1 MPLEY
6 NLGIMMMIH
15 PDELDKLEQ
24 AIDGSGIDE
33 PTKNVLIDVIAARR
47 TLIAVMERL
56 FETPENSR
64 DEIFQELKEL
74 LDKK

>member
-6 NLGIMMMIH
+6 NFGTMMIIH

-24 AIDGSGIDE
+24 AMDGSGLDE
-33 PTKNVLIDVIAARR
+33 PTKNLLIDVIADRR
-47 TLIAVMERL
+47 TLIGLMERL
-56 FETPENSR
+56 TETPEDSR
-64 DEIFQELKEL
+64 DEIFQKLKEL

>member
-1 MPLEY
+1 
-6 NLGIMMMIH
+6 MMMIH

>member
-1 MPLEY
+1 MSLEY
-6 NLGIMMMIH
+6 NLGTMMMIH

-24 AIDGSGIDE
+24 AIDGSGLDE
-33 PTKNVLIDVIAARR
+33 PTKNLLIGVIAARR
-47 TLIAVMERL
+47 TLIGVMERL

-64 DEIFQELKEL
+64 DEIFQELAEL

>member
-6 NLGIMMMIH
+6 NFGTMMMID

-24 AIDGSGIDE
+24 AIDGSGLDE
-33 PTKNVLIDVIAARR
+33 PTRNLLIGTIAARR
-47 TLIAVMERL
+47 TLIAVLKRL

-64 DEIFQELKEL
+64 DEIFQEIAEL